1 MAPYHAQIVTTG
13 ITVQPAVAFYLGQ
26 LDHVLGNLDAA
37 DAWFT
42 EAMEIHQRMESP
54 LLVAHTQAAWAAL
67 LADRNR
73 DDDRARARDMAEHA
87 LATAT
92 TGGYGYI
99 ERDAR
104 AVLEQLA

>member
-1 MAPYHAQIVTTG
+1 
-13 ITVQPAVAFYLGQ
+13 
-26 LDHVLGNLDAA
+26 
-37 DAWFT
+37 
-42 EAMEIHQRMESP
+42 MEIHQRMESP

-73 DDDRARARDMAEHA
+73 DDDRARARDMAEKA